1 MSFNIGLSGLQATS
15 EQMNTISHNIAN
27 GSTAGFKSSRTEFQD
42 VYAATFGGGQANGVA
57 VSNIRQS
64 FATGSMT
71 TTGRNADLAIN
82 GDGFFVVENNGQK
95 FYTRAGIFD
104 TRQDKNNP
112 SMLNLVSPD
121 GSLLL
126 GKGGQPITI
135 DQADQAPKATAKGSL
150 GLNLDSGAPVIDAKA
165 KPFDPND
172 PASYNSTS
180 TVKVYDTL
188 GNEHQVTQYYR
199 KTAEGEWDMYVS
211 VDNKPLD
218 DGATPP
224 KPIAN
229 KLTFTDEGALD
240 TINGKKES
248 TLDLS
253 LPLATRAGAGAQPL
267 RLDLGK
273 MTQYGGGF
281 SITSVSSDGYAA
293 GKFANWS
300 FESDGTVVARYTN
313 GEKVSQG
320 QLQLAR
326 FTNNEGLQPAGGNR
340 WTETFA
346 SGQAMTGVAGEGQL
360 GGILTGRYENSNVN
374 ITDEMV
380 GLMGAQSS
388 YQANAKSIQ
397 VANEM
402 TKILFNSL

>member
-135 DQADQAPKATAKGSL
+135 DQADQAPQASTKGSL
-150 GLNLDSGAPVIDAKA
+150 GLNLDSGAPIIDAA
-165 KPFDPND
+165 KLFDIND
-172 PASYNSTS
+172 PSTYNSTS
-180 TVKVYDTL
+180 TVKVYDKL

-199 KTAEGEWDMYVS
+199 KTADGKWDMHVAM
-211 VDNKPLD
+211 DNTLLPG
-218 DGATPP
+218 GATPVEFDDSG
-224 KPIAN
+224 
-229 KLTFTDEGALD
+229 KLTKPSPSNLSLTLPNGQPLALD
-240 TINGKKES
+240 MS
-248 TLDLS
+248 
-253 LPLATRAGAGAQPL
+253 A
-267 RLDLGK
+267 

-281 SITSVSSDGYAA
+281 SINSVNSDGYAA

-300 FESDGTVVARYTN
+300 FEPDGTVVARYTN